1 MNHLEQI
8 ARELK
13 TTTKN
18 MELLQAMDETSQR
31 KLLEHI
37 QHAHKTN
44 EKHIYKSMEQALEHF
59 PRMLRGPVKR
69 IFGL

>member
-18 MELLQAMDETSQR
+18 MELLQAMDEPSQR

-44 EKHIYKSMEQALEHF
+44 EQHIYKSMEQALEHF